1 MVTRIGAM
9 PDRLQTIVDALSD
22 RLQRSVVVDDPESA
36 LIASSRHY
44 GDEDAMRI
52 EALVQRRNPEAVI
65 SYLRQHGLLS
75 WTEPVRVPGRLD
87 LGFASRYCI
96 PLRADDEML
105 GTAYLIDD
113 ASLTPDEL
121 EAIGSAAKE
130 IVEVLRQRRAREE
143 AQIFVH
149 ETALRDLIGSSAAT
163 AADAAEEL
171 LATGATARGRRY
183 LIMVTSQGDLS
194 KSVSSTEFVRS
205 LRRQGRTVEAGSS
218 LIVAGI
224 ENAVVTLVSSPHQ
237 DQAISAANRFLDNVE
252 NRISHLR
259 SGISLGF
266 SALAEAPSAFR
277 QAMLAVEVATSLNT
291 INRREF
297 GSLGPYGALVGLPDD
312 QDGELLSPLARRF
325 EEVATDDLAA
335 TLERYLDEAGDVART
350 SSALLVHR
358 STIYYR
364 LGRLEELLGVSLED
378 GLVRL
383 ELHIWLKR
391 RALRTDS
398 GLNTRSR

>member
-1 MVTRIGAM
+1 MVNRIGPM
-9 PDRLQTIVDALSD
+9 SDKLQSIVDALAD

-65 SYLRQHGLLS
+65 SYLRQQGLLN
-75 WTEPVRVPGRLD
+75 WTGPVRLPGRAD

-96 PLRADDEML
+96 PLRVRDEML

-113 ASLTPDEL
+113 RSMTPDEY
-121 EAIGSAAKE
+121 EAVDAAT
-130 IVEVLRQRRAREE
+130 VELVGVLRQRRAREE
-143 AQIFVH
+143 AHVLEH
-149 ETALRDLIGSSAAT
+149 EAALRDLIGASPTT
-163 AADAAEEL
+163 AADAEEEL
-171 LATGATARGRRY
+171 LATGTTARGRHH
-183 LIMVTSQGDLS
+183 LILVTSPGTS
-194 KSVSSTEFVRS
+194 PESSSSTELVRS
-205 LRRQGRTVEAGSS
+205 LRLASRTVKAGSS

-224 ENAVVTLVSSPHQ
+224 ENAVVTLISSPHP
-237 DQAISAANRFLDNVE
+237 DQAIGAANHFLDHIE
-252 NRISHLR
+252 ARDDRLR

-266 SALAEAPSAFR
+266 MSLTDAPGAFR
-277 QAMLAVEVATSLNT
+277 QALRAAEVAASLST
-291 INRREF
+291 VTRQEF
-297 GSLGPYGALVGLPDD
+297 TNLGPYGPLIGLVWDHD
-312 QDGELLSPLARRF
+312 AALLSPLVRRF
-325 EEVATDDLAA
+325 EEITNDDLSL
-335 TLERYLDEAGDVART
+335 TLERYLDDGGDVVRT

-358 STIYYR
+358 STVYYR

-391 RALRTDS
+391 RALRAD
-398 GLNTRSR
+398 